1 MKMIGIYK
9 ITNKLNNKCYI
20 GQSIDI
26 KKRWEEHK
34 KYYTKNY
41 CPLCDW
47 HYDLFHN
54 PQNYD
59 FTVIEECSIEELN
72 IKEKYWIKYYD
83 SYNNGFNKTI
93 GGNYPRNFNKT
104 IIKDSDSNCN
114 NNFMLKWEDYCAAAR
129 ELSPSALNLY
139 MYLAKNKDGYE
150 FFFSSKD
157 YCDTFKVVDKTF
169 RNAKNELINKGY
181 LREESKNR
189 VNFSSSAAFKETKD
203 NLQEKLKELNSK
215 IKLLDES
222 IYNDFLEKVAAANL
236 PKIQDNNIY
245 KIEIKKLISFAEDI
259 LKEFSEREISKL
271 L

>member
-1 MKMIGIYK
+1 MISYPNQKLYIV
-9 ITNKLNNKCYI
+9 NKK
-20 GQSIDI
+20 
-26 KKRWEEHK
+26 
-34 KYYTKNY
+34 
-41 CPLCDW
+41 
-47 HYDLFHN
+47 
-54 PQNYD
+54 
-59 FTVIEECSIEELN
+59 IEEGDIF
-72 IKEKYWIKYYD
+72 I
-83 SYNNGFNKTI
+83 
-93 GGNYPRNFNKT
+93 
-104 IIKDSDSNCN
+104 
-114 NNFMLKWEDYCAAAR
+114 MLKWEDYCAAAR

-245 KIEIKKLISFAEDI
+245 KVEIKKLISFAEDI